1 MGWRWMIG
9 CALIALALIPLE
21 LTAQVRIELTELRQQ
36 IGSVRIA
43 LFDAPDNYLLNPVR
57 ALSVKADAKQ
67 VSAEINNLPP
77 GRYAFALFHD
87 LNENGEL
94 DRNWLG
100 IPSEPFAFSNNSM
113 GRFSEPNWEQAS
125 FELREVMETQNIKLR
140 HLSF

>member
-1 MGWRWMIG
+1 MGWKWMIG

-21 LTAQVRIELTELRQQ
+21 LTAQVRIELSELRQKK
-36 IGSVRIA
+36 GTVRIA
-43 LFDAPDNYLLNPVR
+43 LFDAPDNYLLKPVDSLTIL
-57 ALSVKADAKQ
+57 ANTDPPIAVF
-67 VSAEINNLPP
+67 ENLAP

-113 GRFSEPNWEQAS
+113 GRFSEPSWEQAS
-125 FELREVMETQNIKLR
+125 FELKQFTETQYIELR